1 MRKNNKLIKEIKK
14 VNKNIVKDAKYV
26 ALKIKSLESLEK
38 RYLIVSDLDGTLLRS
53 DNTISKFSELIIK
66 KLVRKGHIFC
76 LSTGRPLRAAVQYY
90 KQLGLNSLLLNF
102 NGSYISNPSDKMF
115 IPLNLGFSNEIL
127 RKIFFNKKILQ
138 WAKNI
143 LVENTE
149 GDFIWKKPETANESA
164 SLWAHFHL
172 SSDAK
177 HKYIAKDLSNIRTD
191 VHSILIDLKDDKY
204 INLLAYEIK
213 SITATLI
220 VRNWSIPGLG
230 TVIEINSIFSSKGTT
245 LKYLSSYYGIPLER
259 CMSFGDGDNDAEM
272 LRTSYHS
279 FAMQN
284 ATTTAKLSASK
295 MTKYSNNDDGVAR
308 QLKLFFKL

>member
-149 GDFIWKKPETANESA
+149 GDFI
-164 SLWAHFHL
+164 
-172 SSDAK
+172 
-177 HKYIAKDLSNIRTD
+177 
-191 VHSILIDLKDDKY
+191 
-204 INLLAYEIK
+204 
-213 SITATLI
+213 
-220 VRNWSIPGLG
+220 
-230 TVIEINSIFSSKGTT
+230 
-245 LKYLSSYYGIPLER
+245 
-259 CMSFGDGDNDAEM
+259 
-272 LRTSYHS
+272 
-279 FAMQN
+279 
-284 ATTTAKLSASK
+284 
-295 MTKYSNNDDGVAR
+295 
-308 QLKLFFKL
+308 